1 MQKRRIEKPKVCDV
15 ACKERIKKTKDE
27 NKVKKTE
34 LMTKIWKTQS
44 RPKGVIP
51 KDPKLGGVDK
61 ALKSFLFLSSMYVDL
76 GGQISMTNVACWV
89 GHYSN

>member
-15 ACKERIKKTKDE
+15 ACKVAPLKIKERIKKTKDE

-51 KDPKLGGVDK
+51 KDPKLGG
-61 ALKSFLFLSSMYVDL
+61 
-76 GGQISMTNVACWV
+76 GGLLICFF
-89 GHYSN
+89 YF